1 MIESGGAIVQ
11 QVCAAYGLRTSPPP
25 TITRVARGAVGQ
37 IWRLDLGAE
46 CYAVKE
52 LFWGADERAVRREA
66 AQTAHLAAA
75 GILLPGSLPA
85 TSGQFLV
92 RLPADLGG
100 GWLRLYRWMDGVRL
114 DPAKPDPAGRAG
126 GLLGRL
132 HVHAAPPRGEPDPWY
147 ETVPGA
153 ASWDELADAA
163 LAQRAGWGPGMAGRT
178 GLLRELA
185 GLVTPADPDRMI
197 TCHRD
202 LHPDNVLV
210 DGSGELIVLDWDDV
224 GPACPDRE
232 LARLLV
238 EWHVR
243 DGRADDAA
251 IARTLTAYLAA
262 GGPGRVRDEHSFGML
277 IASRLNFL
285 QAQAAVALDLR
296 ATPENRDYA
305 AMEILDTLARLP
317 AAGLLAR
324 LIGLA
329 AAAVG

>member
-11 QVCAAYGLRTSPPP
+11 QVCAAYGFETGPRPS
-25 TITRVARGAVGQ
+25 ITRVARGAVGQ

-46 CYAVKE
+46 RYAVKE
-52 LFWGADERAVRREA
+52 LFWGADEQAVRREA

-92 RLPADLGG
+92 RLPGDLGG
-100 GWLRLYRWMDGVRL
+100 GWLRLYRWMDGVRI
-114 DPAKPDPAGRAG
+114 DPAEPDPAGRAG

-163 LAQRAGWGPGMAGRT
+163 LAQGAGWGPGMAGRT

-185 GLVTPADPDRMI
+185 GLVTPAAADRMI

-210 DGSGELIVLDWDDV
+210 DDSGELIVLDWDDV

-243 DGRADDAA
+243 DGSADDAA

-285 QAQAAVALDLR
+285 QAQGAVALDLR
-296 ATPENRDYA
+296 ATPENRNYA

-317 AAGLLAR
+317 TAGLLAR

>member
-1 MIESGGAIVQ
+1 VIESGGAIVQ

-114 DPAKPDPAGRAG
+114 DPAAPDRGGRAG

-132 HVHAAPPRGEPDPWY
+132 HVHAGPARGEPDPWY

-153 ASWDELADAA
+153 ATWDELADAA
-163 LAQRAGWGPGMAGRT
+163 LAQGAGWGPGVAGRT

-185 GLVTPADPDRMI
+185 GLVTPAAADRMI

-210 DGSGELIVLDWDDV
+210 GDSGELIVLDWDDV

-317 AAGLLAR
+317 TAGLLAR

>member
-1 MIESGGAIVQ
+1 VIEGGGAIVQ
-11 QVCAAYGLRTSPPP
+11 QVCAAYGLRTSTRP
-25 TITRVARGAVGQ
+25 TLTRVARGAVGQ

-46 CYAVKE
+46 RYAVKE

-85 TSGQFLV
+85 ISGQFLV

-100 GWLRLYRWMDGVRL
+100 GWLRLYRWMDGVPI
-114 DPAKPDPAGRAG
+114 DPAEPDPAGRAG
-126 GLLGRL
+126 RLLGRL

-163 LAQRAGWGPGMAGRT
+163 LAQGAGWGPGMAGRT

-185 GLVTPADPDRMI
+185 GLVTPAGPDQMI

-238 EWHVR
+238 EWHVH

-262 GGPGRVRDEHSFGML
+262 GGPGRVRDERSFGML

-285 QAQAAVALDLR
+285 QAQGAVALDLR

-317 AAGLLAR
+317 TAGLIAR